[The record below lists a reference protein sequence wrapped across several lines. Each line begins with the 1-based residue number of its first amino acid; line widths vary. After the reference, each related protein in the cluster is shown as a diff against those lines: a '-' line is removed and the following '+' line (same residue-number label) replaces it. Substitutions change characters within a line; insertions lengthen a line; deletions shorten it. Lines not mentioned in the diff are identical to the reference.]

1 MLTVEGLNAWYG
13 QSQALHDVAL
23 AVPEGGRA
31 AVLGRNGAGKTTLL
45 KSITNAGPTVTG
57 QVAFLG
63 RPLDATPWFRR
74 ARLGIGLVPE
84 DRRIFTHITVEENV
98 ALAHHAAS
106 AARPPVPV
114 DEVIGRFPM
123 LDPLRKRLGGQ
134 LSGGQQ
140 QMLAVAR
147 AVAARPRLLLL
158 DEPTEGLAPV
168 IVEQLAAAVNDA
180 CDAYG
185 ITLVLVEQN
194 IWFARKCTD
203 RLSVLDTGSIVFA
216 GSWAEFDADLSVRNR
231 HLALA

>member
-1 MLTVEGLNAWYG
+1 MLRVEGLDAWYG
-13 QSQALHDVAL
+13 QSQALHHLAL
-23 AVPEGGRA
+23 HVPVGGRT

-45 KSITNAGPTVTG
+45 KSITNGGPTVSG
-57 QVAFLG
+57 AVAFMG
-63 RPLDATPWFRR
+63 RPLGAMPWFRR

-84 DRRIFTHITVEENV
+84 DRRIFTHITVEENI
-98 ALAHHAAS
+98 ALAHHAAT
-106 AARPPVPV
+106 AARPPVPTAA
-114 DEVIGRFPM
+114 ILARFPM
-123 LDPLRKRLGGQ
+123 LEPLRTRLGGQ

-147 AVAARPRLLLL
+147 AVAARPHLLLL

-168 IVEQLAAAVNDA
+168 IVEQLASAVNA
-180 CDAYG
+180 VCAEFG

-203 RLSVLDTGSIVFA
+203 QLSVLDTGEIVFA
-216 GSWAEFDADLSVRNR
+216 GNWAEFDADETVRNR

>member
-1 MLTVEGLNAWYG
+1 VLKVEGLNAYYG
-13 QSQALHDVAL
+13 QSQALHGVSL
-23 AVPEGGRA
+23 HVPEGGRA

-45 KSITNAGPTVTG
+45 KSITNGGPTVDG
-57 QVAFLG
+57 EVAFLG
-63 RPLDATPWFRR
+63 RSLGTMPWFRR
-74 ARLGIGLVPE
+74 ARLGIALVPE
-84 DRRIFTHITVEENV
+84 DRRIFTHITVEENIE
-98 ALAHHAAS
+98 LAHYGTS
-106 AARPPVPV
+106 AERRPVPTA
-114 DEVIGRFPM
+114 DIFARFPM
-123 LDPLRKRLGGQ
+123 LEPLRKRLGGQ

-168 IVEQLAAAVNDA
+168 IVEQLAAAVSA
-180 CDAYG
+180 VCAELG

-203 RLSVLDTGSIVFA
+203 RLSVLDTGSIVFE
-216 GSWAEFDADLSVRNR
+216 GDWASFDADETVRNR

>member
-1 MLTVEGLNAWYG
+1 MLKVDNLKAWYS
-13 QSQALHDVAL
+13 QSQALHGVSL
-23 AVPEGGRA
+23 HVPEGGRA

-45 KSITNAGPTVTG
+45 KSITNGGPIVEGEVSFMG
-57 QVAFLG
+57 QALG
-63 RPLDATPWFRR
+63 TTPWFRR
-74 ARLGIGLVPE
+74 ARLGMALVPE
-84 DRRIFTHITVEENV
+84 DRRIFTHVTVEENIEM
-98 ALAHHAAS
+98 AHHAS
-106 AARPPVPV
+106 SKARPPVPTA
-114 DEVIGRFPM
+114 EIFARFPM
-123 LDPLRKRLGGQ
+123 LEPLRKRLGGQ

-168 IVEQLAAAVNDA
+168 IVEQLAAAVSA
-180 CDAYG
+180 TCAELG

-203 RLSVLDTGSIVFA
+203 RLSVLDTGSIVFE
-216 GSWAEFDADLSVRNR
+216 GDWAAFDADETVRNR